1 MSDNYRVTVTCPVE
15 LAATASAIGRALDI
29 DVGGADSFVER
40 DGMLVAQTWASDE
53 FASMFLHLLANPAGL
68 CQAVAADF
76 STRWP
81 LLEPPDLPAV
91 ETFCQAATMTILP
104 PLA

>member
-1 MSDNYRVTVTCPVE
+1 MSDNYRVIVTCPVE

-40 DGMLVAQTWASDE
+40 DGMLVAQTWASE
-53 FASMFLHLLANPAGL
+53 AFASMFQYLLANPAGL
-68 CQAVAADF
+68 HMAVAADF
-76 STRWP
+76 AARWP
-81 LLEPPDLPAV
+81 DLEPPDLPSI
-91 ETFCQAATMTILP
+91 ETFCQAATMSILP